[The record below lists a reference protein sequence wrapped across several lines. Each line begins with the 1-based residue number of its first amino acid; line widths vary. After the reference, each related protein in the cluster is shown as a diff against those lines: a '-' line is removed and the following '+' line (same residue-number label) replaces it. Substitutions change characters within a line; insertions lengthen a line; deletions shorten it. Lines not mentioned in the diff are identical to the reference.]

1 MLGDA
6 LCDEY
11 SLSRCPRMAQEHCN
25 QMGVW
30 GGRTPCSMDSFFLA
44 LCIGRKM
51 RRVHEIDHFTASTQV
66 NRKSMV
72 HSPRVK
78 VQQSM

>member
-1 MLGDA
+1 MLNGF
-6 LCDEY
+6 
-11 SLSRCPRMAQEHCN
+11 
-25 QMGVW
+25 
-30 GGRTPCSMDSFFLA
+30 FFLA